1 MKRCPQCEF
10 IYLDTDTVCDLD
22 GSKLV
27 QVSEADL
34 VLVPRSR
41 LPRMRIARVVAAL
54 AAITAGLAVFAIYYA
69 NRGREVKPSVAQPAA
84 ETAGP
89 VIVAS
94 PVVTPAP
101 SVEPTPSP
109 ESRPKLGEA
118 GQKPAA
124 GSAGSLSR
132 NPVSTTA
139 LKERG
144 SAVILLTNGARIEAD
159 EVWRTRQGVWY
170 RRQGM
175 VTLIKANR
183 VRSIQRR

>member
-27 QVSEADL
+27 QVSEDD
-34 VLVPRSR
+34 VNLVPRSR
-41 LPRMRIARVVAAL
+41 LPRMRIARVVAAI

-69 NRGREVKPSVAQPAA
+69 GREREVTPPVAQPAA

-89 VIVAS
+89 VRVAS

-109 ESRPKLGEA
+109 ESRTKSGEA
-118 GQKPAA
+118 EQKPAA
-124 GSAGSLSR
+124 VSAGGVSR
-132 NPVSTTA
+132 DPVSTTGRE
-139 LKERG
+139 ERG